1 MTAAENK
8 GWSPYLAGGLSGV
21 LSILSVW
28 SIFTLIIISLRMAL
42 TTPAYAQ
49 KATIELT
56 FEKDLIEARKVSNEL
71 AESVRG
77 LLLKEIEKGGFSSAI
92 RVCSELAQEITN
104 QLSSRTALYIRRVSL
119 RYRNPK
125 NVPDDYERRKLEEF
139 DRLNREKKLS
149 NEYFEVVKEEGK
161 EYLRYF
167 RPLITAPL
175 CITCHGPEENI
186 PSEVKSILSK
196 KYPDDRATGFLVGGL
211 RGAISVKIPV
221 AGGKK

>member
-1 MTAAENK
+1 MAATESK

-28 SIFTLIIISLRMAL
+28 SIFTLMIISLWMAL
-42 TTPAYAQ
+42 TTPSYAQ

-56 FEKDLIEARKVSNEL
+56 FEKGLIDARKVSNEL
-71 AESVRG
+71 VESVRG

-104 QLSSRTALYIRRVSL
+104 RLSSRTGLYIRRVSL

-139 DRLNREKKLS
+139 DRLNREKKLPH
-149 NEYFEVVKEEGK
+149 EYVEVVNEQGV
-161 EYLRYF
+161 EYLRYM
-167 RPLITAPL
+167 RPLIAAPL
-175 CITCHGPEENI
+175 CMTCHGPKENI
-186 PSEVKSILSK
+186 PSEVQVILEK
-196 KYPDDRATGFLVGGL
+196 KYPDDRAMGFLVGDL
-211 RGAISVKIPV
+211 RGAISVKI
-221 AGGKK
+221 ALERGKR